1 MAERLKQ
8 MAAIVE
14 GQRRALEKI
23 HAAEADTFK
32 EGGAVLSPCP
42 GKEFLRSCIHAM
54 WRTKA
59 TACCYDSK
67 QRTAT
72 KIQAAARRLLARR
85 QLMAVRACRAMLRT
99 STMRPIQVQQ
109 LRPTQTPQT
118 H

>member
-32 EGGAVLSPCP
+32 EGGAVISPCP
-42 GKEFLRSCIHAM
+42 SKEFLRSCIH
-54 WRTKA
+54 
-59 TACCYDSK
+59 S
-67 QRTAT
+67 
-72 KIQAAARRLLARR
+72 LL
-85 QLMAVRACRAMLRT
+85 
-99 STMRPIQVQQ
+99 
-109 LRPTQTPQT
+109 